1 MGRKSMS
8 PRIPR
13 KKKTHRLVG
22 GGVTL
27 RALGEFGLLK
37 RLRRTAPPP
46 PPEVLLGIG
55 DDACILR
62 PSPGFAL
69 VATVDT
75 LVEGE
80 DFRWEW
86 TPPEA
91 VGYKGL
97 AVNLS
102 DIGAMGAIPRY
113 ALVALALPATTPVA
127 VVDRLYQGLW
137 KAAERAEV
145 AVVGGDLSEAP
156 RLVFTLTLLGEGEP
170 ERLLR
175 RSMARVGDRIW
186 VTGPL
191 GKAAAGLRALKAGYR
206 VDGSGERGKK
216 IPLKIRKAFRE
227 TIQAQLY
234 PEARYRE
241 GRTLAQAGLATA
253 MIDLSDGLS
262 SDLTRLAEESRVG
275 ARIFLASLPLD
286 PSTVRVAATLG
297 LDPFTLALGGGED
310 FELLF
315 TSGKDP
321 AMVQNLLAE
330 QGFRAPHQVGEIV
343 PPEEGLL
350 VVKPDGKEKPL
361 QGGFQHFR

>member
-1 MGRKSMS
+1 MS
-8 PRIPR
+8 PRIRR

-22 GGVTL
+22 GRATL
-27 RALGEFGLLK
+27 RTLGEFGLLK
-37 RLRRTAPPP
+37 RLRRAAPPS

-62 PSPGFAL
+62 PSSGSAL

-102 DIGAMGAIPRY
+102 DLGAMGAIPRY
-113 ALVALALPATTPVA
+113 ALVALSLPATTPVT

-137 KAAERAEV
+137 RAAGEAGV

-156 RLVFTLTLLGEGEP
+156 RLVFSLTLLGEGEP
-170 ERLLR
+170 EKLLR
-175 RSMARVGDRIW
+175 RSTAKAGDRIW

-191 GKAAAGLRALKAGYR
+191 GKAAAGLQALKAGYR
-206 VDGSGERGKK
+206 VDGAGVSGRRGKK
-216 IPLKIRKAFRE
+216 IPAKIRKALRE

-241 GRTLAQAGLATA
+241 GRLLAQAGVATA
-253 MIDLSDGLS
+253 MIDLSDGLA
-262 SDLTRLAEESRVG
+262 SDLTRLTEESRVG
-275 ARIFLASLPLD
+275 ARIFAASLPLD
-286 PSTVRVAATLG
+286 PSTLQVATALK
-297 LDPFTLALGGGED
+297 LDPFRLALEGGED

-315 TSGKDP
+315 TSGRDP
-321 AMVQNLLAE
+321 RAVQRLLTE
-330 QGFRAPHQVGEIV
+330 QGFRAPHEVGEII
-343 PPEEGLL
+343 PANGGL
-350 VVKPDGKEKPL
+350 VVITPEGREKPL
-361 QGGFQHFR
+361 QGGFHHFR

>member
-1 MGRKSMS
+1 MVAES
-8 PRIPR
+8 P
-13 KKKTHRLVG
+13 
-22 GGVTL
+22 TL
-27 RALGEFGLLK
+27 RTLGEFGLLK
-37 RLRRTAPPP
+37 RLRRTAPPS

-62 PSPGFAL
+62 LPPGFAL

-102 DIGAMGAIPRY
+102 DLGSMGAIPRY
-113 ALVALALPATTPVA
+113 ALVALSLPATTPVA

-137 KAAERAEV
+137 RAAEGAGV
-145 AVVGGDLSEAP
+145 TVVGGDLSEAP
-156 RLVFTLTLLGEGEP
+156 RLVFSLTLLGEGEP
-170 ERLLR
+170 EKLLR

-191 GKAAAGLRALKAGYR
+191 GKAAAGLRALQAGYR
-206 VDGSGERGKK
+206 VDGSGVRGGRGKK
-216 IPLKIRKAFRE
+216 IPVKIRKALRE

-241 GRTLAQAGLATA
+241 GRILAQAGVATA
-253 MIDLSDGLS
+253 MIDLSDGFA

-275 ARIFLASLPLD
+275 ARIFVTSLPLD
-286 PSTVRVAATLG
+286 PSTVRVATTLG
-297 LDPFTLALGGGED
+297 LDPVKLALAGGED

-315 TSGKDP
+315 TSGKDL
-321 AMVQNLLAE
+321 AVVQNLLTGH
-330 QGFRAPHQVGEIV
+330 GFRAPHQVGEIV
-343 PPEEGLL
+343 SPEEGL
-350 VVKPDGKEKPL
+350 VVITPDGKARPL